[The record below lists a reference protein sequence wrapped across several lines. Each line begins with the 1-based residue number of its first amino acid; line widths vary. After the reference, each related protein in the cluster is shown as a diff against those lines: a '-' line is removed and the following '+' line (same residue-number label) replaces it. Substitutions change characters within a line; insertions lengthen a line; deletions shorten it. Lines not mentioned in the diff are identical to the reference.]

1 MWGICGILSAR
12 ATHEKGNSSIESIE
26 DEHTNTLLDIPGDH
40 SLFRVFLRVFPSLVK
55 LNESLKNNLK
65 KD

>member
-26 DEHTNTLLDIPGDH
+26 DEHTNTLLDVPGDH
-40 SLFRVFLRVFPSLVK
+40 GSFSFFAGLPVP
-55 LNESLKNNLK
+55 N
-65 KD
+65 